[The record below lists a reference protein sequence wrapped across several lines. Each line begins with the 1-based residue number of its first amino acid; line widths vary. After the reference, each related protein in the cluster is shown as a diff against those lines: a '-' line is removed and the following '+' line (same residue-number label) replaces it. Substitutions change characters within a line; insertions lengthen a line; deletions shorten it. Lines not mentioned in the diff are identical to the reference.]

1 MEQTSKP
8 YLNPVSEIDGTETT
22 RPMSELDGGSVPH
35 SPPHSLP
42 LKIYKSGYK
51 KVATDVED
59 QEIREN

>member
-22 RPMSELDGGSVPH
+22 RPMSELDGSAPH
-35 SPPHSLP
+35 SPP

-51 KVATDVED
+51 KVATDVDD
-59 QEIREN
+59 QEVREK

>member
-22 RPMSELDGGSVPH
+22 RPVSELDGGPVPH
-35 SPPHSLP
+35 SPP

-51 KVATDVED
+51 KVATDVDDLEN
-59 QEIREN
+59 REK